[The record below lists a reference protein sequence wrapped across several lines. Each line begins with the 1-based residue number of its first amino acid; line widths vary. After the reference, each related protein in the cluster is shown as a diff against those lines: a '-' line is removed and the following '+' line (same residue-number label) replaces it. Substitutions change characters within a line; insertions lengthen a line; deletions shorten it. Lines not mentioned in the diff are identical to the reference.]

1 MNLTICAIRDC
12 SIVGPEPIEQDKLT
26 APKYG
31 FSDEIINLYRSN
43 TSSKKFING
52 IDFFGSPYLLGHKEE
67 NKYDNA
73 EQVCVALMQLARS
86 GIIIYSGLS
95 ESKELHKW
103 IVDKNLKK
111 IFTIINPKLEKG
123 EEELEIKIKNFL
135 SKNCKIKNIFYGII
149 KNNYQ

>member
-1 MNLTICAIRDC
+1 
-12 SIVGPEPIEQDKLT
+12 
-26 APKYG
+26 
-31 FSDEIINLYRSN
+31 
-43 TSSKKFING
+43 
-52 IDFFGSPYLLGHKEE
+52 
-67 NKYDNA
+67 
-73 EQVCVALMQLARS
+73 MQLARS

-103 IVDKNLKK
+103 NVDKNLKK